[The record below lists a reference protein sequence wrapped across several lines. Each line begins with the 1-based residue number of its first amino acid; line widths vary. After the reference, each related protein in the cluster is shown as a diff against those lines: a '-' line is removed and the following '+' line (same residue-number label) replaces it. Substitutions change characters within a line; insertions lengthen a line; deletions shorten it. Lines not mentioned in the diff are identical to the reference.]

1 VLDKE
6 MDHPSTRLNSLGR
19 INVLNDG
26 PRLSSS
32 GAIKGWLGVIAI
44 VIGMLLSGCGGVILV
59 GAGVGAGAFSYI
71 YGNVIRV
78 YEAEYQD
85 GIEASSQVME
95 QLVFKGKEETED
107 GLRTVIEGYFD
118 YDTPVTIE
126 VVFVEPGSTQIGVR
140 TGYIGNNN
148 LEISEQLHA
157 EIASELTKS
166 GLPKLKATSQK
177 RKMSEPRTV
186 QTTSEKNKVQPE
198 ESESRVPRSLY
209 EDLPPPPKGGS
220 TSTTVEQDTLS
231 INSEQDTQTPP
242 TTENEQEMTELFQ
255 TEATEIKGGAESPTA
270 ERSVAPVGSVS
281 SSTRNEPEDT
291 FSIDFAQESQSP
303 QKSQDEKD
311 FTEQLQARVTEM
323 EDEVEIPVSVPVP
336 DRPDIDIEKTEEMQQ
351 QELQTRIVPETED
364 IIFTYQPESELTIH
378 SGAYSVLDEVV
389 AYLDDNPSSKLD
401 IRAYINSSSNK
412 EREIALTQKRVYDI
426 RTYLILKGIS
436 EERISAQGL
445 GDNNFPEINN
455 LNRQKSQD
463 HLVEMMIR

>member
-1 VLDKE
+1 
-6 MDHPSTRLNSLGR
+6 MDHPLRRLTSLGR
-19 INVLNDG
+19 INTLNDG

-32 GAIKGWLGVIAI
+32 SAIKGWLGGIVI
-44 VIGMLLSGCGGVILV
+44 VIGMLLSGCGGLILV

-71 YGNVIRV
+71 SGNVIRV

-85 GIEASSQVME
+85 GIKASSTVIKQYDFT
-95 QLVFKGKEETED
+95 QKEESED
-107 GLRTVIEGYFD
+107 GLKTVLEGTLKSE
-118 YDTPVTIE
+118 TPITVEVTFIDQ
-126 VVFVEPGSTQIGVR
+126 GSTQIGVR
-140 TGYIGNNN
+140 TGYIGNEN

-157 EIASELTKS
+157 EIARELAK
-166 GLPKLKATSQK
+166 LAPLHLKATSRK
-177 RKMSEPRTV
+177 RKMSQPRTV
-186 QTTSEKNKVQPE
+186 QTTSEENKVQPE

-209 EDLPPPPKGGS
+209 EDLPPPPKSGS
-220 TSTTVEQDTLS
+220 TSTAGEEDTLS
-231 INSEQDTQTPP
+231 INSEQDTQTSP

-255 TEATEIKGGAESPTA
+255 TEATEIKGDAESPA
-270 ERSVAPVGSVS
+270 VERSVVPVGSVS
-281 SSTRNEPEDT
+281 RSTRNEPEDT
-291 FSIDFAQESQSP
+291 FSIDFGQESQSP

-378 SGAYSVLDEVV
+378 SGAYSVLDKVV

-426 RTYLILKGIS
+426 RTYLILNGIS